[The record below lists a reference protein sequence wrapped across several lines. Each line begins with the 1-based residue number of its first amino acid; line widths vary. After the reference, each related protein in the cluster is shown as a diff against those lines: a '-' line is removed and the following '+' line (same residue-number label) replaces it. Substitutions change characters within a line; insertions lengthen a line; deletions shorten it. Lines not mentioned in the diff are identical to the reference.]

1 MYAPRGLGFMFKTRV
16 GADHDGVTLT
26 RHSRTVFKYICEQ
39 HAVILDVL
47 KKQTSYEIFSF
58 DREFFA
64 RKHFCEYISGIQ
76 YKLCMMVITVDE
88 PAYIFGDN
96 NYVLCSTTIMDYMLK
111 KKLQSI
117 VYNLLKGG
125 AATDE

>member
-1 MYAPRGLGFMFKTRV
+1 
-16 GADHDGVTLT
+16 
-26 RHSRTVFKYICEQ
+26 
-39 HAVILDVL
+39 
-47 KKQTSYEIFSF
+47 
-58 DREFFA
+58 
-64 RKHFCEYISGIQ
+64 
-76 YKLCMMVITVDE
+76 MMVITVDE